1 MSGPL
6 RAFIFLALLEASA
19 AAGSSA
25 RRRRRSIT
33 SKDQESSPSSLADEA
48 EMKASSAAALPVRKL
63 PSEGKDLEL
72 LTLSQ
77 QADPD
82 PKLPVAKTA
91 YEKALDTAS
100 DNIKTMVS
108 DALTKLIAEQKKEVD
123 TYFETNEKAENLNL
137 KALAEAL
144 KKMKDEATTTETA
157 EGAAEK
163 KITENGAILASE
175 KNAIANSQTAG
186 SSDLQVAAVAAP
198 AGAATDVTDYMKPP
212 PAVETAAL
220 ESTAPVNNAF
230 NRIENM
236 LDTIKTAQADLK
248 QDFIKAAEAQLT
260 AAGELENQLES
271 EGENA
276 AGVVGKD
283 QEKMGEE
290 AAQQDQQADS
300 LAVHRQVEKEEA
312 SKAAQESASLD
323 NTKSVVTKDAELL
336 AAM

>member
-77 QADPD
+77 QAD